1 MAEDVLDVNVRVG
14 PGPACDGPEYNK
26 KNQVKYTNAYKFIH
40 GMRITKTSF
49 NWGRS
54 DIYRFFRP

>member
-40 GMRITKTSF
+40 VMRIYKTSF
-49 NWGRS
+49 S
-54 DIYRFFRP
+54 